1 MSKAEASVNAMNLR
15 MAVRGRD
22 QSFIQPSEKTFNW
35 SDSVYGRATSKRKC
49 NKGIPNEKQT
59 Q

>member
-1 MSKAEASVNAMNLR
+1 MSKTEASVNAMNLR
-15 MAVRGRD
+15 MAVRGRG

-35 SDSVYGRATSKRKC
+35 SASVYGRATSRRNCKKDS
-49 NKGIPNEKQT
+49 INEKQA

>member
-1 MSKAEASVNAMNLR
+1 MSKTEASVNAMNLR

-35 SDSVYGRATSKRKC
+35 SAVYNRATSKRKC
-49 NKGIPNEKQT
+49 HKGIPNEKQT